1 MKKEERFKLSMEIA
15 KQLEEKDN
23 EANMVEGH
31 VLTRSSA
38 RYDFIYHLVMEGIL

>member
-1 MKKEERFKLSMEIA
+1 MNNEVKFKKAMEIA
-15 KQLEEKDN
+15 KKLEEKDN
-23 EANMVEGH
+23 NEDMSEEH